1 MVLIINAVK
10 SIFFPIEKQLQK
22 TARQIMHQL
31 EVKAAHNS
39 RKRGERRKDE
49 NWILI
54 EDDEIRHTKLSIH
67 ERCMAI
73 FVPGKNEQR
82 G

>member
-1 MVLIINAVK
+1 MLIISAVK

-31 EVKAAHNS
+31 EVKATHNS
-39 RKRGERRKDE
+39 RKRDEGRKGK

-54 EDDEIRHTKLSIH
+54 EDGEIRHTKLSIH

-73 FVPGKNEQR
+73 IVPRQNEQR